1 MAKFSYRNRVTVLTR
16 LAVMAGA
23 GSFTALAIGIWGADL
38 PSWWVPATYAALVA
52 VGLTAVIYAWV
63 VKPVTINAI
72 DTRRVDE
79 LDELTQTLSRHGITV
94 KLFEFMALADRYGN
108 RLSVAVVGIDHLQD
122 LVSEYGEHA
131 RDSALQT
138 ITEVL
143 TETIRMPDRI
153 GRYDEDKFLTILPE
167 TNMSGACQIAER
179 IRSAVYKTDIGIA
192 NRRKV
197 RLTVSIGVTVFRR
210 GEDVNQLL
218 SRATRILEQAKTQGR
233 NRVLTDLAA

>member
-1 MAKFSYRNRVTVLTR
+1 MS
-16 LAVMAGA
+16 LAGL
-23 GSFTALAIGIWGADL
+23 FTAFGIGIWGSDL
-38 PSWWVPATYAALVA
+38 SSWWVPAAYTILAA
-52 VGLTAVIYAWV
+52 VGLTGAIYAWV
-63 VKPVTINAI
+63 LKPFTR
-72 DTRRVDE
+72 DTVEASRVGE

-108 RLSVAVVGIDHLQD
+108 RLSVAIVGVDHLQD
-122 LVSEYGEHA
+122 LVSEYGDTA
-131 RDSALQT
+131 RDSALQI

-153 GRYDEDKFLTILPE
+153 GRYDEDKFLAILPE

-179 IRSAVYKTDIGIA
+179 IRSAVYKTDIGVTS
-192 NRRKV
+192 RRKV

-210 GEDVNQLL
+210 GEDLNQLL

>member
-1 MAKFSYRNRVTVLTR
+1 MSKFSFRNRVTVLAR
-16 LAVMAGA
+16 LAAAIFAGL
-23 GSFTALAIGIWGADL
+23 FTAFGIGIWSAGL
-38 PSWWVPATYAALVA
+38 PSWWVPAAYTGLVA
-52 VGLTAVIYAWV
+52 VGLTALIYAWV
-63 VKPVTINAI
+63 VKPLARHAVEAS
-72 DTRRVDE
+72 RVDE

-108 RLSVAVVGIDHLQD
+108 RLSVAIVGIDHLQD
-122 LVSEYGEHA
+122 LVSEYGDKT

-153 GRYDEDKFLTILPE
+153 GRYDEDKFLAILPE

-179 IRSAVYKTDIGIA
+179 IRSAVYKTDIGITT
-192 NRRKV
+192 RRKV

-210 GEDVNQLL
+210 GEDLNQLL
-218 SRATRILEQAKTQGR
+218 SRATRILAQAKTQGR

>member
-1 MAKFSYRNRVTVLTR
+1 MSKFSFRNRVTVLTR
-16 LAVMAGA
+16 LVVASFAGLFA
-23 GSFTALAIGIWGADL
+23 AFGIGIWGADV
-38 PSWWVPATYAALVA
+38 PSWWVPVAGTALVA
-52 VGLTAVIYAWV
+52 VGLSALIYAWV
-63 VKPVTINAI
+63 VTPLSRHTVEAS
-72 DTRRVDE
+72 RVDE

-108 RLSVAVVGIDHLQD
+108 RLSLAIVGIDHLRD
-122 LVSEYGEHA
+122 LVSEYGDQA

-153 GRYDEDKFLTILPE
+153 GRYDEDKFLAILPE

-179 IRSAVYKTDIGIA
+179 IRSEVYKTDIGITT
-192 NRRKV
+192 RRKV

-210 GEDVNQLL
+210 GEDLNQLL
-218 SRATRILEQAKTQGR
+218 SRATRILARAKTQGR

>member
-1 MAKFSYRNRVTVLTR
+1 MSRIANTVTPALVVRLGVISFAGAIVAFAVGASGSGAPAWWAPFGITVLV
-16 LAVMAGA
+16 AAG
-23 GSFTALAIGIWGADL
+23 
-38 PSWWVPATYAALVA
+38 VAAL
-52 VGLTAVIYAWV
+52 TYAWV
-63 VKPVTINAI
+63 LRPLARHGA
-72 DTRRVDE
+72 DTSRADE

-108 RLSVAVVGIDHLQD
+108 RLSVAIVGIDHLQD
-122 LVSEYGEHA
+122 LVGEYGEDA

-153 GRYDEDKFLTILPE
+153 GRYDDDKFLAILPE
-167 TNMSGACQIAER
+167 TNMNGACQIAER
-179 IRSAVYKTDIGIA
+179 IRSAVSVTDIGVSA
-192 NRRKV
+192 RRKV
-197 RLTVSIGVTVFRR
+197 RLTVSIGVTMFRR

-218 SRATRILEQAKTQGR
+218 TRVNRILEQAKTQGR